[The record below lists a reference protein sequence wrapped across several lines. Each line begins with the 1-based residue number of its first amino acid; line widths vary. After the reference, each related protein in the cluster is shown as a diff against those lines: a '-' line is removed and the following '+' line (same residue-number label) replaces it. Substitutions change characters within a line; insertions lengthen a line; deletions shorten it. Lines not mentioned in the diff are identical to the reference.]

1 MAKVAVAAIKDLRAE
16 TGAGVMD
23 CRRALEESSG
33 NLDEARRILRAAGL
47 ERAAERSGRETGE
60 GIIQAYIH
68 PNRPLAAMVKLTCE
82 TDFVARTD
90 EFKNLAR
97 EVAMHIAAL
106 APERINAADGGDG
119 DALLEQSYVRD
130 PSRTIGDLISDS
142 IARTGE
148 NIRVSEFARFEI

>member
-1 MAKVAVAAIKDLRAE
+1 MAKVAIAAIKDLRAE

-60 GIIQAYIH
+60 GIIRAYVH
-68 PNRPLAAMVKLTCE
+68 PNRPLGAMVKLTCE

-106 APERINAADGGDG
+106 APARINAEDGGDG
-119 DALLEQSYVRD
+119 EALLEQSYVRD

>member
-47 ERAAERSGRETGE
+47 ERAAERYGRETGE

-68 PNRPLAAMVKLTCE
+68 PNRPLGAMVKLTCE

-106 APERINAADGGDG
+106 GPERINAADGGDG